1 MKVMRNSRIGLG
13 AAIFFAAILSLSAYF
28 VFAAIQGDFGH
39 FQRVQIEA
47 EEQLLTQQLAELR
60 QQREEIANKTHRM
73 SDDYLDLDLLDEQ
86 ARKLLGMARPDEV
99 IIR

>member
-1 MKVMRNSRIGLG
+1 MRNSRIGLG